1 MAKEPKKKIKPR
13 TAAEL
18 IAYLQQFPPES
29 GINIGIFQRRG
40 GATFRHDVKEMTLIS
55 DTPNA
60 CIFLT
65 VDKAKKVGK
74 LNLQYEREEKHV

>member
-1 MAKEPKKKIKPR
+1 MAKEPKKKITPG

-18 IAYLQQFPPES
+18 IKYLQQFPPES

-40 GATFRHDVKEMTLIS
+40 GATFRHDVKEMALIS

-65 VDKAKKVGK
+65 INAAKKVEKLK
-74 LNLQYEREEKHV
+74 LNYEREEKHV